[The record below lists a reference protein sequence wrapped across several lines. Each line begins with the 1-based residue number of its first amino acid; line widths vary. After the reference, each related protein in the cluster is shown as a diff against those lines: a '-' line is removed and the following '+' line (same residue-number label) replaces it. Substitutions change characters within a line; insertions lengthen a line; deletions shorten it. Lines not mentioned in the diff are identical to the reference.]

1 MLLISSIEH
10 NTVIKKKN
18 TEDLNNIS
26 MNKVINLWLVDFMLA
41 SQKSY
46 CSGILTQAMQVFTW
60 I

>member
-26 MNKVINLWLVDFMLA
+26 MNKVINL
-41 SQKSY
+41 
-46 CSGILTQAMQVFTW
+46 
-60 I
+60 